1 MGKPF
6 QEPKY
11 QYGRPARTL
20 HWLTVI
26 VLSLTVPIGFAMT
39 YRGGHLKIWD
49 ATTNALYS
57 SHKLLGFMILLIAVA
72 RLINNQISGTPP
84 DEPGMKKIFKFAAHS
99 AHHMLYLLLLL
110 VPITG
115 WVATS
120 MFPALNIFGLFNLP
134 AIASPDQKLSRLIF
148 DYHAY
153 LAYALLAVIA
163 AHIVGAL
170 FHQFV
175 LRDGIIRRMWPP
187 RSSS

>member
-1 MGKPF
+1 M
-6 QEPKY
+6 QQPKY
-11 QYGRPARTL
+11 QYGLAARFF
-20 HWLTVI
+20 HWLTVFM
-26 VLSLTVPIGFAMT
+26 LLLTVPIGFAMT
-39 YRGGHLKIWD
+39 YRGGELKIWD

-57 SHKLLGFMILLIAVA
+57 SHKLLGFLILLIVVA
-72 RLINNQISGTPP
+72 RLINNRVAGTPP
-84 DEPGMKKIFKFAAHS
+84 DEPTMKKIFKVAAHGT
-99 AHHMLYLLLLL
+99 HHLLYLLLLL
-110 VPITG
+110 VPLTG

-163 AHIVGAL
+163 AHIAGAL

-175 LRDGIIRRMWPP
+175 LRDGIIRRMWPQ
-187 RSSS
+187 RATD